1 MEKAWFESWFNSPY
15 YHILYQHR
23 DDREA
28 ELFIDQLYLRLN
40 IDQHHS
46 ILDLA
51 CGAGRHSIYMASKGN
66 RVMGIDLAPN
76 SMEEAKLKALEKGY
90 SEEVQ
95 FQVEDMRDF
104 KLNTKFDFIL
114 NLFTSFGYFETKA
127 ENEAVLTCAK
137 KHLNENGTLVID
149 YLNSQLVRANGEE
162 NYTKTISGIDFTIQK
177 YFDRDFV
184 IKEIEV
190 NDHGKFSR
198 YREQVQLFE
207 LKEIQTMLENLGFQV
222 TNHFGD
228 YQLGEYKKD
237 SPRSIVVARISSHS

>member
-1 MEKAWFESWFNSPY
+1 MKKAWFESWFNSPY

-28 ELFIDQLYLRLN
+28 ELFIDHLYTYLK
-40 IDQHHS
+40 ITKDHT

-66 RVMGIDLAPN
+66 RVMGIDLATN
-76 SMEEAKLKALEKGY
+76 SIEEAKLKALEKGY
-90 SEEVQ
+90 SESVQ
-95 FQVEDMRDF
+95 LQVEDMRHF
-104 KLNTKFDFIL
+104 ELNTKFDFIL

-127 ENEAVLTCAK
+127 ENEAVLKCAK
-137 KHLNENGTLVID
+137 NHLNENGILVID

-162 NYTKTISGIDFTIQK
+162 RYTKTIAGLDFTIYK
-177 YFDRDFV
+177 YFDKDFV

-190 NDHGKFSR
+190 NDQGKISKF
-198 YREQVQLFE
+198 REQVQLFE
-207 LKEIQTMLENLGFQV
+207 LEEIQTMLENIGFQV

-228 YQLGEYKKD
+228 YQLGEYKKN
-237 SPRSIVVARISSHS
+237 SPRSIVVARISV

>member
-66 RVMGIDLAPN
+66 RVMGIDLASN
-76 SMEEAKLKALEKGY
+76 SIEEAKLKALEKGY

-95 FQVEDMRDF
+95 FQVEDMRHF
-104 KLNTKFDFIL
+104 ELNTKFDFIL

-127 ENEAVLTCAK
+127 ENEAVLIGAK
-137 KHLNENGTLVID
+137 KHLNENGILVID

-190 NDHGKFSR
+190 NDRGKFSR

-207 LKEIQTMLENLGFQV
+207 LKEIQTMLEILGFEIIY
-222 TNHFGD
+222 HFGD

>member
-1 MEKAWFESWFNSPY
+1 MKKAWFESWFNSPY

-28 ELFIDQLYLRLN
+28 ELFIDHLYTYLK
-40 IDQHHS
+40 ITKDHT

-66 RVMGIDLAPN
+66 RVMGIDLATN
-76 SMEEAKLKALEKGY
+76 SIEEAKLKALEKGY
-90 SEEVQ
+90 SESVQ
-95 FQVEDMRDF
+95 LQVEDMRHF
-104 KLNTKFDFIL
+104 ELNTKFDFIL

-127 ENEAVLTCAK
+127 ENEAVLKCAK
-137 KHLNENGTLVID
+137 NHLNEIGILVID

-162 NYTKTISGIDFTIQK
+162 RYTKTIAGLDFTIYK
-177 YFDRDFV
+177 YFDKDFV

-190 NDHGKFSR
+190 NDQGKISKF
-198 YREQVQLFE
+198 REQVQLFE
-207 LKEIQTMLENLGFQV
+207 LEEIQTMLENIGFQV

-228 YQLGEYKKD
+228 YQLGEYKKN
-237 SPRSIVVARISSHS
+237 SPRSIVVARISV